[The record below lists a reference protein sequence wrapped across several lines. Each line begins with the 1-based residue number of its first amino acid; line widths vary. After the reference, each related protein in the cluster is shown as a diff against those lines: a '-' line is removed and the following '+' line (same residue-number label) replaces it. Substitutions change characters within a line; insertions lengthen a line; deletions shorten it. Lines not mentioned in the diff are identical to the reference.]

1 MRLQYVI
8 TIIVVLSATPI
19 LAAQKTSEKKTPSPS
34 TPIALS
40 GCVARS
46 PTADDQFTLLDNKD
60 GSTYRLTGADVHD
73 FVGHRVQIAGRV
85 VGSKKIQVEFGL
97 KPSPNVAAQAG
108 AIDPSQAATATAGG
122 LAPTGNVRL
131 PEFRVRT
138 VRPLGATCP

>member
-1 MRLQYVI
+1 MRFQYVVA
-8 TIIVVLSATPI
+8 IIALLATPI
-19 LAAQKTSEKKTPSPS
+19 LAAQKKDDQKAPPPSK
-34 TPIALS
+34 PISIS

-46 PTADDQFTLLDNKD
+46 AEADDAFTLSDNKD
-60 GSTYRLTGADVHD
+60 GSTYRLTGSDVHD
-73 FVGHRVQIAGRV
+73 FVGQRVQISGRV

-108 AIDPSQAATATAGG
+108 AIDPSQAAAATAGG
-122 LAPTGNVRL
+122 LAPTGNVQL